1 VIDAL
6 EDVKRGEQIY
16 DSNGKKCNTRFL
28 LNYGFI
34 NLNNDANEF
43 PFKIQLET
51 ADPLWSQKNELL
63 GTAMSKRTYRIM
75 ADFTEDQTYRWLS
88 YLRFIEYDGD
98 MMILVQA
105 KAREEQK

>member
-6 EDVKRGEQIY
+6 EDVKRGEQIF
-16 DSNGKKCNTRFL
+16 DSYGKKCNTRFL

-51 ADPLWSQKNELL
+51 ADPLW
-63 GTAMSKRTYRIM
+63 A
-75 ADFTEDQTYRWLS
+75 
-88 YLRFIEYDGD
+88 
-98 MMILVQA
+98 
-105 KAREEQK
+105 